1 MRPILLKMTAFGS
14 YAEETAIDFKRFTH
28 GLYLITGDTG
38 AGKTTIFDAIMF
50 ALYGVASGPDRRPE
64 MMHCDFVPKSV
75 DTEVTL
81 TFLHR
86 DSTYTVTR
94 TIHYRK
100 KRGTADQFSDGTPD
114 AILWERETDREPL
127 KGASKVTDRCTEL
140 LGLNAEQFRKIVMLA
155 QGEFRKFLSANAEEK
170 NEILGKLF
178 DNSIYV
184 RYQELL
190 RGARDTL
197 KAERDGQTSRIEN
210 AMGAVFQMPEGLE
223 AEEKNLYLPEHP
235 KLAENLVE
243 LAERERRRLADL
255 EGEREA
261 VRGQERTLI
270 EQRGAADRQNKLL
283 DELAKKRK
291 QLEDLEARAEEMAR
305 LQAEYDAA
313 EKVLRRIQ
321 PKRELLVRAEQALQ
335 DAGREIEGLRIS
347 LLEREEEV
355 RVAQAAVDNDEDAVH
370 ETRVLE
376 MELQLLEE
384 ALPKYE
390 ELDGKQR
397 EKQDA
402 EAAVRCTQ
410 EQIAA
415 DRKAREQ
422 EKDVLAEMQAE
433 QAAYA
438 GVDAQVV
445 RLEHEYIQAQNNTKA
460 LTDDK
465 GIQNRIHEIFRDKKK
480 LEKQESILQTLA
492 EAAAEAERDH
502 HRLYQSFIIGQAG
515 LIAEGLRKELTE
527 HSNATCPVC
536 HTEFCSEQV
545 HEFAPLSAE
554 TPVQADVDVAKQDYD
569 VKEEK
574 RRKQDQKTTT
584 LRLSIGSEVESIL
597 RDVEALFPECEGWD
611 MLAREGWLSGKIDEF
626 QRIETDRK
634 NALEEG
640 WKKQERNNELADQRK
655 QAEERIA
662 ELDQVISQGEEALT
676 AHRLLAGKLD
686 AAISALRDQLEYPDK
701 KTADEQIHRRKARLD
716 VLKIR
721 VKEHLEMLQTTASKR
736 DKTQGTLNGKQNDLP
751 DLEQSREKAE
761 EALQAALSEN
771 GFAALEEAGQALVP
785 LGTQTGEDWLKERQ
799 NSLTKYRHSLV
810 DTQSRIQ
817 ELTRQTEG
825 LAYTELTEL
834 QQKIDQTVEEYQA
847 LDTAYIKLTQLME
860 NHLSVIERVS
870 QAKAALEETEAA
882 WNRLDLLADLAVGVS
897 GDGGKLSFDRYVMG
911 AVFQEILEMAN
922 RRLNIMSG
930 GKYELI
936 HQISADRKNAKAG
949 LEVEVLDMAT
959 GKQRNSRS
967 LSGGESFLVSL
978 SLALG
983 LSDVVQ
989 NHAGGQRL
997 DALFIDEG
1005 FGSLDGNTLDTA
1017 LNVLNQL
1024 TEGNCMVGIISHV
1037 SRLEESIPQKIRV
1050 NNSEQGSSLRYE

>member
-1 MRPILLKMTAFGS
+1 MEMTAFGS
-14 YAEETAIDFKRFTH
+14 YAEKTAVDFKRFTH

-86 DSTYTVTR
+86 DCTYTVTR

-100 KRGTADQFSDGTPD
+100 KRGTADQFSDGIPD

-197 KAERDGQTSRIEN
+197 KVERDGQTGQIEN
-210 AMGAVFQMPEGLE
+210 AMREAFQMPEGLE
-223 AEEKNLYLPEHP
+223 TEEKNLYLPEHP

-243 LAERERRRLADL
+243 LAERERRRLANL
-255 EGEREA
+255 EGERET
-261 VRGQERTLI
+261 VRGQERALI
-270 EQRGAADRQNKLL
+270 EQRGAADGQNKLL
-283 DELAKKRK
+283 DELAEKRK
-291 QLEDLEARAEEMAR
+291 QLEDLEARTEEMAR

-321 PKRELLVRAEQALQ
+321 PKRELLAHMEQELQ
-335 DAGREIEGLRIS
+335 DARREMEELAAS
-347 LLEREEEV
+347 LQEQEEAV
-355 RVAQAAVDNDEDAVH
+355 NAAQAAVDADHGLVYEIENLK
-370 ETRVLE
+370 T
-376 MELQLLEE
+376 ELQLLEKT
-384 ALPKYE
+384 LPHYE
-390 ELDGKQR
+390 ELDRKQK

-402 EAAVRCTQ
+402 EATVQCTQ
-410 EQIAA
+410 EQLATDREARRRESAA
-415 DRKAREQ
+415 
-422 EKDVLAEMQAE
+422 LAEMEEE
-433 QAAYA
+433 QRAYA
-438 GVDAQVV
+438 GIDAQVV
-445 RLEHEYIQAQNNTKA
+445 RLEHEYTQAQNNTKA
-460 LTDDK
+460 LTDEK
-465 GIQNRIHEIFRDKKK
+465 GIHSRIDEIFRDKKK

-492 EAAAEAERDH
+492 EAAAEAERNH
-502 HRLYQSFIIGQAG
+502 HRLYQAFISGQAG

-527 HSNATCPVC
+527 HSRAACPVC
-536 HTEFCSEQV
+536 HTEFCAEQV
-545 HEFAPLSAE
+545 HEFAPLLAE
-554 TPVQADVDVAKQDYD
+554 TPVQADVDAAKQDYD

-574 RRKQDQKTTT
+574 RRKQDQKTTA
-584 LRLSIGSEVESIL
+584 LRLSIDSEMESVL
-597 RDVEALFPECEGWD
+597 RDAAALFPECEGWD
-611 MLAREGWLSGKIDEF
+611 MLAGEGWLSGKIDEF

-655 QAEERIA
+655 QTEERIV
-662 ELDQVISQGEEALT
+662 ELDQAVSQGEEALT

-686 AAISALRDQLEYPDK
+686 AAISALRDQLKYPDQ
-701 KTADEQIHRRKARLD
+701 KTADEQIQRWKDRLD
-716 VLKIR
+716 FLNIQ
-721 VKEHLEMLQTTASKR
+721 VKDHIEAQRTAISQR
-736 DKTQGTLNGKQNDLP
+736 DKIQGTLNGKQNDLP
-751 DLEQSREKAE
+751 DLEHSRAKAE

-771 GFAALEEAGQALVP
+771 GFAALEEADQALVP
-785 LGTQTGEDWLKERQ
+785 LGTKTGEDWLKEKQ
-799 NSLTKYRHSLV
+799 NILTEYRHSLV

-817 ELTRQTEG
+817 ELSRQTEG

-847 LDTAYIKLTQLME
+847 LDTTYVKLTQLME
-860 NHLSVIERVS
+860 NHRGVIERVS
-870 QAKAALEETEAA
+870 QSKAALEKTKAA

-1050 NNSEQGSSLRYE
+1050 KNSERGSSLRYE

>member
-1 MRPILLKMTAFGS
+1 MEMTAFGS
-14 YAEETAIDFKRFTH
+14 YAEKTAVDFKRFTH

-86 DSTYTVTR
+86 DCTYTVTR

-100 KRGTADQFSDGTPD
+100 KRGTADQFSDGIPD

-197 KAERDGQTSRIEN
+197 KVERDGQTGQIEN
-210 AMGAVFQMPEGLE
+210 AMREAFQMPEGLE

-751 DLEQSREKAE
+751 DLEQSRAKAE
-761 EALQAALSEN
+761 EELQAVLGEN
-771 GFAALEEAGQALVP
+771 GFSALEEVDQALVP

-799 NSLTKYRHSLV
+799 DILTEYRHSLV
-810 DTQSRIQ
+810 DTQNRIQ

-860 NHLSVIERVS
+860 NHRSVIERVS
-870 QAKAALEETEAA
+870 QAKAVLEKTEAA

-936 HQISADRKNAKAG
+936 HQINADRKNAKAG

-1050 NNSEQGSSLRYE
+1050 KNSEQGSSLRYE

>member
-1 MRPILLKMTAFGS
+1 LEMTAFGS
-14 YAEETAIDFKRFTH
+14 YAEKTAVDFKRFTH

-64 MMHCDFVPKSV
+64 MMHCDFVPKSA

-86 DSTYTVTR
+86 DHIYTVTR

-190 RGARDTL
+190 KGARDTL
-197 KAERDGQTSRIEN
+197 KAERDSQTSRIKN
-210 AMGAVFQMPEGLE
+210 AMEAVFQMPEGPE
-223 AEEKNLYLPEHP
+223 AEERNLYLPEHP

-243 LAERERRRLADL
+243 LAEREQRRLAEL
-255 EGEREA
+255 ERERET
-261 VRGQERTLI
+261 VREQERALI
-270 EQRGAADRQNKLL
+270 EQRGAADGRNRLL
-283 DELAKKRK
+283 DELSEKRR
-291 QLEDLEARAEEMAR
+291 QLADLEARTEEMAH

-321 PKRELLVRAEQALQ
+321 PKRELLARMEQELQ
-335 DAGREIEGLRIS
+335 DARREMEELAAS
-347 LLEREEEV
+347 LQEQEEAV
-355 RVAQAAVDNDEDAVH
+355 NAAQAAVDADHGLVYEIENLK
-370 ETRVLE
+370 T
-376 MELQLLEE
+376 ELQLLEKT
-384 ALPKYE
+384 LPHYE
-390 ELDGKQR
+390 ELDRKQK

-402 EAAVRCTQ
+402 EATVQCTQ
-410 EQIAA
+410 EQLATDREARKRESAA
-415 DRKAREQ
+415 LTELEEEQ
-422 EKDVLAEMQAE
+422 R
-433 QAAYA
+433 AYA
-438 GVDAQVV
+438 GIDAQVV

-460 LTDDK
+460 LTDEK
-465 GIQNRIHEIFRDKKK
+465 GIHSRIEEVFRNKKK

-502 HRLYQSFIIGQAG
+502 HRLYQAFISGQAG

-527 HSNATCPVC
+527 HSRAACPVC
-536 HTEFCSEQV
+536 HTEFCAEQV
-545 HEFAPLSAE
+545 HEFAPLPAE
-554 TPVQADVDVAKQDYD
+554 TPVQADVDAAKQDYD
-569 VKEEK
+569 MKEEK
-574 RRKQDQKTTT
+574 RRKQDQKTTA
-584 LRLSIGSEVESIL
+584 LRLSIDSETESVL
-597 RDVEALFPECEGWD
+597 RDAAALFPECEGWD
-611 MLAREGWLSGKIDEF
+611 MLSGEGWLSGKIDEL
-626 QRIETDRK
+626 QRIEADRK

-640 WKKQERNNELADQRK
+640 RKKQERSNELAGQRK
-655 QAEERIA
+655 QTEERIV
-662 ELDQVISQGEEALT
+662 ELDQAVSQEEEALT

-686 AAISALRDQLEYPDK
+686 AAISALGDQLKYPDQ
-701 KTADEQIHRRKARLD
+701 KTADEQIQRWKDRLD
-716 VLKIR
+716 FLNIQ
-721 VKEHLEMLQTTASKR
+721 VKDHLEAQRTAISQR

-751 DLEQSREKAE
+751 DLEHSRAKAE

-771 GFAALEEAGQALVP
+771 GFAALAEADQALVP
-785 LGTQTGEDWLKERQ
+785 LGTKAGEDWLKEKQ
-799 NSLTKYRHSLV
+799 NILTEYRHSLV

-817 ELTRQTEG
+817 ELARQTEG

-847 LDTAYIKLTQLME
+847 LDTTYVKLTQQME
-860 NHLSVIERVS
+860 NHRSVIERVS
-870 QAKAALEETEAA
+870 QAKAVLEKTEAA

-989 NHAGGQRL
+989 THAGGQRL

-1005 FGSLDGNTLDTA
+1005 FGSLDGSTLDTA

-1050 NNSEQGSSLRYE
+1050 KNSEQGSSLRYE

>member
-75 DTEVTL
+75 DTKVTL

-255 EGEREA
+255 EAEREA

-291 QLEDLEARAEEMAR
+291 QLEDLETRAEEMAR
-305 LQAEYDAA
+305 LQAEYNAA

-574 RRKQDQKTTT
+574 RRKQDQKTAT

-751 DLEQSREKAE
+751 DLEQSRAKAE
-761 EALQAALSEN
+761 EELQAVLGEN
-771 GFAALEEAGQALVP
+771 GFSALEEVDQALVP

-799 NSLTKYRHSLV
+799 DILTEYRHSLV
-810 DTQSRIQ
+810 DTQNRIQ

-1050 NNSEQGSSLRYE
+1050 KNSEQGSSLRYE

>member
-1 MRPILLKMTAFGS
+1 MEMTAFGS
-14 YAEETAIDFKRFTH
+14 YAEKTAVDFKRFTH

-86 DSTYTVTR
+86 DCTYTVTR

-100 KRGTADQFSDGTPD
+100 KRGTADQFSDGIPD

-197 KAERDGQTSRIEN
+197 KVERDGQTGQIEN
-210 AMGAVFQMPEGLE
+210 AMREAFQMPEGLE

-751 DLEQSREKAE
+751 DLEQSRAKAE
-761 EALQAALSEN
+761 EELQAVLGEN
-771 GFAALEEAGQALVP
+771 GFSALEEVDQALVP

-799 NSLTKYRHSLV
+799 DILTEYRHSLV
-810 DTQSRIQ
+810 DTQNRIQ

-936 HQISADRKNAKAG
+936 HQINADRKNAKAG

-1050 NNSEQGSSLRYE
+1050 KNSEQGSSLRYE

>member
-64 MMHCDFVPKSV
+64 MMHCDFVPKLV

-86 DSTYTVTR
+86 DRTYTVTR

-127 KGASKVTDRCTEL
+127 KGASKVTDQCTEL

-197 KAERDGQTSRIEN
+197 KVERNGQTSRIEN

-235 KLAENLVE
+235 ELAKNLVE
-243 LAERERRRLADL
+243 LTEREQRRLAGL
-255 EGEREA
+255 EDERET
-261 VRGQERTLI
+261 VRKRERTLI
-270 EQRGAADRQNKLL
+270 EQRGAADGQNKLL
-283 DELAKKRK
+283 DELAEKRK
-291 QLEDLEARAEEMAR
+291 QLEDLEARTEEMAR

-335 DAGREIEGLRIS
+335 DARREIEGLRVS

-370 ETRVLE
+370 ETKVLE

-402 EAAVRCTQ
+402 EAAVRRTQ

-415 DRKAREQ
+415 DREAQEQ
-422 EKDVLAEMQAE
+422 EKDALAEMQAE

-460 LTDDK
+460 LTGEK
-465 GIQNRIHEIFRDKKK
+465 GIQNRIDEIFRDKKK

-492 EAAAEAERDH
+492 EAAAEAERNH
-502 HRLYQSFIIGQAG
+502 HRLYQAFISGQAG

-527 HSNATCPVC
+527 HGKAACPVC
-536 HTEFCSEQV
+536 HTEFYSEQA
-545 HEFAPLSAE
+545 HKFAPLSAE
-554 TPVQADVDVAKQDYD
+554 TPVQADVDAAKQDYD

-584 LRLSIGSEVESIL
+584 LRLSIDSEVESIL
-597 RDVEALFPECEGWD
+597 RDVAALLPECEGWD

-640 WKKQERNNELADQRK
+640 RKKQERSGELADQQK
-655 QAEERIA
+655 QAEERIT
-662 ELDQVISQGEEALT
+662 ELDQAISQGEEALT
-676 AHRLLAGKLD
+676 THRLLAGKLD

-716 VLKIR
+716 VLKIQ
-721 VKEHLEMLQTTASKR
+721 VKEHLEALQTAASRR

-751 DLEQSREKAE
+751 DLEQSRAETE
-761 EALQAALSEN
+761 EALQAVLGEN
-771 GFAALEEAGQALVP
+771 GFSALEEADQALVP

-799 NSLTKYRHSLV
+799 NILTEHRHSLV

-860 NHLSVIERVS
+860 NHRSVIERVS

-882 WNRLDLLADLAVGVS
+882 WNWLDLLADLAVGVS

-1050 NNSEQGSSLRYE
+1050 KNSERGSSLRYE